1 MKLVE
6 GNDPILTKQCE
17 KFNFTDP
24 PTDPI
29 ELAKNMIKL
38 MYDNNGIIMAA
49 NQVGLLYR
57 VFALRAAPENLV
69 CYNPRIVD
77 TSSEQVLLEESS
89 MSFPG
94 LLVKVKRAKLIKVRF
109 QTPNGETTT
118 KTFTGMTSR
127 VFQQGMDQLD
137 GILFYN
143 QANKYHRDLGFKRW
157 QK

>member
-1 MKLVE
+1 MKLVN
-6 GNDPILTKQCE
+6 GDDPILIKECQ
-17 KFNFTDP
+17 KFDFNNP

-29 ELAKNMIKL
+29 ELAKDMIKL
-38 MYDNNGIIMAA
+38 MYENNGIILAS

-69 CYNPRIVD
+69 CFNPRIVD
-77 TSSEQVLLEESS
+77 TSSEEVLLEESS

-94 LLVKVKRAKLIKVRF
+94 LLVKVKKAKLIKVRF
-109 QTPNGETTT
+109 QTPNGEMTT
-118 KTFTGMTSR
+118 KTFTGITSR

-157 QK
+157 KK